1 MTSLLAAPALM
12 ATPVALGPDW
22 LNPETLISNMG
33 AWAVVGVLFLVFAEC
48 GLLLGFFLPGDS
60 LLFTVGMLVGAGT
73 IDSPIGVV
81 CLVISAAAILGNLV
95 GYWIGA
101 KAGPA
106 LFQNKNS
113 KIFRQEYVD
122 KTAEFFDKHGPR
134 AIVLARFVPIVRT
147 FITAMAGVGR
157 MDFKVYMTY
166 SAIGGVLWGTG
177 VTLAGYFLGQ
187 VPFVRQNIDLILIGI
202 VVLSLVPVIIEAVK
216 HRSQKAAA
224 AAAPVAEV
232 APEAE

>member
-1 MTSLLAAPALM
+1 
-12 ATPVALGPDW
+12 
-22 LNPETLISNMG
+22 
-33 AWAVVGVLFLVFAEC
+33 
-48 GLLLGFFLPGDS
+48 
-60 LLFTVGMLVGAGT
+60 LFTVGLLVAAEVIKT
-73 IDSPIGVV
+73 PIAVV
-81 CLVISAAAILGNLV
+81 CLVIRLAAILGNLV

-106 LFQNKNS
+106 LFQNKDS